1 MFPEKSKKKK
11 QIHIYF
17 PFLPPFQTPFI
28 NLHCKGLN
36 FILITYACI
45 YPLLYCNLR
54 ALVNWNTVE
63 SLQFVVTQ
71 VLWYS
76 RVALLHEVNSSRK
89 TFFSIIE
96 IWRIRKITSPRKTKK
111 SHNQLKLAPTNSTV
125 IKHFN
130 LLINVW
136 KDNELIK
143 CKYKDLADAKQ
154 Y

>member
-1 MFPEKSKKKK
+1 MFPEKSKKKTK

-89 TFFSIIE
+89 TFFSSTE
-96 IWRIRKITSPRKTKK
+96 IWRIRKISTKNK
-111 SHNQLKLAPTNSTV
+111 KIPQSTKIGPHKFHSNKAFQLAYKCL
-125 IKHFN
+125 KRQR
-130 LLINVW
+130 INKV
-136 KDNELIK
+136 
-143 CKYKDLADAKQ
+143 
-154 Y
+154 